1 MQRLLA
7 ILILGFLALGIAGF
21 SAPAADAGAARCAPV
36 AADMRDGLDALENGS
51 LPVVQKEGPTERRA
65 SQPEGAQT
73 ACNSSCARSCRQ
85 SIGGCNTRE
94 CRQRYNACV
103 RGCGC

>member
-7 ILILGFLALGIAGF
+7 ILILGLLALGIAGF
-21 SAPAADAGAARCAPV
+21 SANSAEAGAARCAPT
-36 AADMRDGLDALENGS
+36 AADVLDGLDALENGH
-51 LPVVQKEGPTERRA
+51 LPVVQKEGPSERRA
-65 SQPEGAQT
+65 SQPEGQQT

-85 SIGGCNTRE
+85 SVGGCNTRE
-94 CRQRYNACV
+94 CRIRYNACV